1 MTPELY
7 REAHEARIGADRMAM
22 GLSCIPDPVRGD
34 MVEVE
39 RLTAEKLE
47 LAKHIDGSV
56 RVAAGAL
63 NEVERLKAQNGE
75 FELQFQLKVKELE
88 RLELEVASWKQ
99 ASDLKATEI
108 ERLTA
113 HNTEAAAFLD
123 GLAETL
129 DDMIGQGRRTPAGD
143 NCRAMATKL
152 RGDK

>member
-88 RLELEVASWKQ
+88 RLQLEVASWEHD
-99 ASDLKATEI
+99 SDLKATEI
-108 ERLTA
+108 ERLVTQ
-113 HNTEAAAFLD
+113 EAVSCTMLRQANDKIERLQ
-123 GLAETL
+123 GL
-129 DDMIGQGRRTPAGD
+129 I
-143 NCRAMATKL
+143 
-152 RGDK
+152 